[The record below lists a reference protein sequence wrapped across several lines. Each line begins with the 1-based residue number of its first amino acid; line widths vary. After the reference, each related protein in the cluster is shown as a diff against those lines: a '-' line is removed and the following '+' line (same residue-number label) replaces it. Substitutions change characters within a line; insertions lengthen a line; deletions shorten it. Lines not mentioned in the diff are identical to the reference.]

1 MNCYVFI
8 TWTVVYC
15 NTEVHVYNILV
26 SAEDTN
32 TTTTHLKINN
42 NSVKTSVTAT
52 EIVSE

>member
-1 MNCYVFI
+1 M
-8 TWTVVYC
+8 
-15 NTEVHVYNILV
+15 YNILV

-52 EIVSE
+52 ENCFRIKILCNYV